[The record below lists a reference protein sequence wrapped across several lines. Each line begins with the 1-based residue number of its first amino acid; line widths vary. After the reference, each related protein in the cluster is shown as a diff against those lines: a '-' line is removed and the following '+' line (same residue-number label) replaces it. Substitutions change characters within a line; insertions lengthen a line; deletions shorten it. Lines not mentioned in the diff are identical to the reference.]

1 MAWPMRPS
9 AKEAA
14 VPAVELRG
22 LRLAYD
28 GAQVP
33 ALDGIDL
40 VVRQGELVTL
50 LGPSGCGK
58 STLLRVVAG
67 LETPQAGRV
76 VLGGQDCTGLAPS
89 DRPVALVFQ
98 HYALFP
104 HLGVADN
111 VAYGLRA
118 ARRNEAEVMARTARA
133 LALLGLQDLAGR
145 RPAEL
150 SGGQQQRVALARALV
165 VEPQVLLLDEPL
177 SNLDRAL
184 RRVVR
189 DEIRELQR
197 RLHLTVLYVTHD
209 QDEALAVSDRIVV
222 MQQGRVAQHGSP
234 RALYGAPVN
243 AFVAGFMGDARLF
256 DAEVDTAGCLRLGP
270 LAWPAPAGLRHGP
283 VTLVLR
289 PEAWRLGP
297 ASQPGLPATVL
308 RAAYLGRSVEYT
320 LATDLGELMA
330 LSSRAG
336 RRHEV
341 GAPLSLTLGSEG
353 VAVLPVPP
361 PQD

>member
-1 MAWPMRPS
+1 MLPTPT
-9 AKEAA
+9 
-14 VPAVELRG
+14 PAVDLQA
-22 LRLAYD
+22 LRLQYQGAAAPAVD
-28 GAQVP
+28 GVSLCVQP
-33 ALDGIDL
+33 
-40 VVRQGELVTL
+40 GELVTL
-50 LGPSGCGK
+50 IGPSGCGK
-58 STLLRVVAG
+58 STLLR
-67 LETPQAGRV
+67 LESAHGGRV
-76 VLGGQDCTGLAPS
+76 VLGGQDFTGRAPS
-89 DRPVALVFQ
+89 ARPVALVFQ

-104 HLGVADN
+104 HLNVADN

-118 ARRNEAEVMARTARA
+118 TPRDADEVAARTTRA
-133 LALLGLQDLAGR
+133 LALLGLQELAAR

-189 DEIRELQR
+189 EEIRELQR
-197 RLHLTVLYVTHD
+197 RLGLTVLYVTHD

-222 MQQGRVAQHGSP
+222 MHQGRVAQQGSP
-234 RALYGAPVN
+234 RVLYGSPVD

-256 DAEVDTAGCLRLGP
+256 DAEVDAAGRLHLGS
-270 LAWPAPAGLRHGP
+270 LDWPAPDGLPRGP

-320 LATDLGELMA
+320 LATDLGEVLA
-330 LSSRAG
+330 VSPHAG
-336 RRHEV
+336 HRHQA
-341 GAPLSLTLGSEG
+341 GAPLTLTLDSAG
-353 VAVLPVPP
+353 VAVLPASRRA
-361 PQD
+361 